1 MKKYSCYLRTV
12 LLSIVA
18 AIIIDAVI
26 NFDEYKHG
34 WAANFKKD
42 NVEESTANNSKA
54 SLPVSI
60 GKVTGS
66 VFFFLFG

>member
-1 MKKYSCYLRTV
+1 MKNYRCYLRTV
-12 LLSIVA
+12 LLSIIA
-18 AIIIDAVI
+18 AFVIDAIV

-34 WAANFKKD
+34 WAANFEKEKI
-42 NVEESTANNSKA
+42 EERAPSKP

-60 GKVTGS
+60 GRVTGS